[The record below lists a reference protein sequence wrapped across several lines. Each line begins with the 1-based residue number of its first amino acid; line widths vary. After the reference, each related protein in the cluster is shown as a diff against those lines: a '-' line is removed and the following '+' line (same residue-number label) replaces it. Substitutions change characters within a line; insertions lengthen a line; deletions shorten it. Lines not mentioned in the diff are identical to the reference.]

1 MQRCTANSCTAQGT
15 GERTRVCTSH
25 FTVFT
30 TQGSSFTPT
39 RFLRHRAQVR
49 ILFWGL
55 CLWIPDPAFKLD
67 TKFKYVYVG
76 ESSCS
81 WLLSSGGVL
90 CSHLYRDCTVG
101 KTFIQHC
108 VSDAGCLIISWFWF
122 ADWNSPATPHLKI
135 HLFFF
140 FTPLAGTWLL
150 SADCLLSVPAESL
163 MWEPSTLRFMCL
175 LFRYAQNP
183 KKDHG
188 RWGLF
193 FLWQLMSARAAPLM
207 EATVDVCTTDTDVSV
222 KQNMTHESLRVL
234 FIGWQCHLR
243 FSTKL
248 CVQNSCNRCW
258 WMLLAIEADNRELNR
273 KTEKKN
279 YNLTDVT

>member
-39 RFLRHRAQVR
+39 RFLRHRVQVR

-140 FTPLAGTWLL
+140 LPPWLVLGCYLRTASSLYQRRAWCESPAHYDLCAYYLDMLKAQRRTTAGGAYSSSDNW
-150 SADCLLSVPAESL
+150 CLPE
-163 MWEPSTLRFMCL
+163 LR
-175 LFRYAQNP
+175 
-183 KKDHG
+183 
-188 RWGLF
+188 RW
-193 FLWQLMSARAAPLM
+193 WKQRWMSARLTRTSLSNKTWRTSLSVSSLLGDN
-207 EATVDVCTTDTDVSV
+207 AT
-222 KQNMTHESLRVL
+222 
-234 FIGWQCHLR
+234 
-243 FSTKL
+243 
-248 CVQNSCNRCW
+248 
-258 WMLLAIEADNRELNR
+258 
-273 KTEKKN
+273 
-279 YNLTDVT
+279 